1 MDKKGFVLLE
11 TVIVLLVTVIAMLG
25 LYTTYAFVFKNL
37 KQARKYDNIN
47 DVYKLYVF
55 YDLKNQSAL
64 DSIGGNFVKI
74 TPSTCSTYFNETSE
88 VCQSL
93 MNDLEFNYLMYTK
106 TSMDSVLAGNTSGLS
121 NTDINY
127 MKTLEYNFKFL
138 IGVHC
143 NNNDCNG
150 SDIHYVYLK
159 AGEL

>member
-1 MDKKGFVLLE
+1 MNKKGFVLLE

-47 DVYKLYVF
+47 DVYKLNVF
-55 YDLKNQSAL
+55 YDLRNQEVL
-64 DSIGGNFVKI
+64 DSISDNFVVI
-74 TPSTCSTYFNETSE
+74 NSASCSAYFNETSE

-93 MNDLEFNYLMYTK
+93 MSDLEFNYLIYTK
-106 TSMDSVLAGNTSGLS
+106 ASVDDVLSGNLNGLS

>member
-47 DVYKLYVF
+47 DVYKLNVF
-55 YDLKNQSAL
+55 
-64 DSIGGNFVKI
+64 
-74 TPSTCSTYFNETSE
+74 STYFNETSE